1 MAIKKIVKIW
11 DGQKLLLNN
20 IQFLKQKTKD
30 VKLTNIHSIDTIIND
45 LIDTYQATSCAGIA
59 SNQIGYNKRVFIG
72 LKKMTEEIDEQKIE
86 EEEAN
91 AEKVARN
98 SNADNYEIYI
108 NPKIEKTYTN
118 SNQEGSEGCLSI
130 PNILA
135 FRVRHD
141 KIKIRYYNLKGKKKT
156 KIISGFLS
164 KLFQH
169 ELDHLDGKLMI
180 EFDDNLKNIVCD
192 LEDQKEIHKYKQLLD
207 DYYQ

>member
-11 DGQKLLLNN
+11 DEQKLLLNN
-20 IQFLKQKTKD
+20 IQFLKQKTKEIT
-30 VKLTNIHSIDTIIND
+30 LTNINSVNIIIND
-45 LIDTYQATSCAGIA
+45 LIDTYKATPCAGIA

-72 LKKMTEEIDEQKIE
+72 LKKITEDTDEQQIE
-86 EEEAN
+86 KEEAN
-91 AEKVARN
+91 AEQIAGN

-108 NPKIEKTYTN
+108 NPKIEKTYIEST
-118 SNQEGSEGCLSI
+118 QEGSEGCLSI

-135 FRVRHD
+135 FRVRYD
-141 KIKIRYYNLKGKKKT
+141 KIKIRYYDLKGKKKT

-180 EFDDNLKNIVCD
+180 EFNDKLKNIICD
-192 LEDQKEIHKYKQLLD
+192 LEDQKEIQKYKQLLD
-207 DYYQ
+207 DYYN